1 MKMNNV
7 YFLTFDDTYHKFEIL
22 KCGNALFTK
31 YYPPPLIDV
40 IYIVFTDWHR
50 LVYKNKFINTAYL
63 DQFSEVGFYS
73 AVFSRFHTCQF

>member
-31 YYPPPLIDV
+31 YYPPHLLMSFTYFSLIGIDS
-40 IYIVFTDWHR
+40 YT
-50 LVYKNKFINTAYL
+50 K
-63 DQFSEVGFYS
+63 
-73 AVFSRFHTCQF
+73 

>member
-31 YYPPPLIDV
+31 YYVLPRQDV
-40 IYIVFTDWHR
+40 CLPR
-50 LVYKNKFINTAYL
+50 LEQRHAERV
-63 DQFSEVGFYS
+63 
-73 AVFSRFHTCQF
+73 

>member
-31 YYPPPLIDV
+31 YYPPTLIDV

-50 LVYKNKFINTAYL
+50 LVYKINLSTRHIL
-63 DQFSEVGFYS
+63 TNS
-73 AVFSRFHTCQF
+73 AK

>member
-31 YYPPPLIDV
+31 YYPPHLLMS
-40 IYIVFTDWHR
+40 FT
-50 LVYKNKFINTAYL
+50 Y
-63 DQFSEVGFYS
+63 
-73 AVFSRFHTCQF
+73 FH

>member
-40 IYIVFTDWHR
+40 IYIFSLIGIDSYT
-50 LVYKNKFINTAYL
+50 KINLSTRHIL
-63 DQFSEVGFYS
+63 TNS
-73 AVFSRFHTCQF
+73 AK